1 MSLRAVLVVF
11 QIYVYMHLTVLTQI
25 TKHVYRVSL
34 YSVDTR
40 PSNALDEIVFANHK
54 SQFASFARWNDF
66 HSDRLGAI
74 GEKRIAFLVVWS
86 THTTSIFV
94 ILTIEHVLL
103 LLLLKKKYA
112 LGNTIQVV
120 VKN

>member
-11 QIYVYMHLTVLTQI
+11 QIYEYMHLTQI

-54 SQFASFARWNDF
+54 SQFASFAR
-66 HSDRLGAI
+66 
-74 GEKRIAFLVVWS
+74 
-86 THTTSIFV
+86 
-94 ILTIEHVLL
+94 
-103 LLLLKKKYA
+103 
-112 LGNTIQVV
+112 
-120 VKN
+120 